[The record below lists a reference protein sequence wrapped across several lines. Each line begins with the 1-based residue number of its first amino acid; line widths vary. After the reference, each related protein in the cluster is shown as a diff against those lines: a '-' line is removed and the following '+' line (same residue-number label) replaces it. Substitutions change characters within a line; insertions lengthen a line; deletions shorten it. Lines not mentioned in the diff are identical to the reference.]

1 MTINYRESYDIFGC
15 SGILFNHE
23 SLLRGQEFVTR
34 KITNSVAKIS
44 LVQQDVLELGNM
56 LVKRDWGFAK
66 GYVEGMYLM
75 LQVDKPGAY
84 VLTLIFSA

>member
-1 MTINYRESYDIFGC
+1 M
-15 SGILFNHE
+15 FNHE

-56 LVKRDWGFAK
+56 LVKRDWGFTK
-66 GYVEGMYLM
+66 DYVEGMYLM
-75 LQVDKPGAY
+75 LQADKPDAY
-84 VLTLIFSA
+84 VLTLVFSTL

>member
-1 MTINYRESYDIFGC
+1 M
-15 SGILFNHE
+15 
-23 SLLRGQEFVTR
+23 
-34 KITNSVAKIS
+34 AKIS